1 MGAPMRVRFSG
12 MGSFWIGLGRFTR
25 SAELHPLPALARHL
39 QQGGSW
45 PADSP
50 VRNGFVIRTAEPPSP
65 TYNAAKQASRDSL
78 SELFAQLCEE
88 RSISKASIARRWGVD
103 ESYVRQVMTGSRA
116 WTVEK
121 LDQLPVDLFEA
132 LLTAWRRRRG
142 LDDSEK
148 LTDVHREL
156 LEMTIEL
163 GTCTDLSRRRSWN
176 DVAVHAA
183 ALRRKAARLEAYARE
198 MSTGTLP
205 SGER

>member
-1 MGAPMRVRFSG
+1 
-12 MGSFWIGLGRFTR
+12 MGSYWVGLGRFRR
-25 SAELHPLPALARHL
+25 STESHPPLSLDCHL
-39 QQGGSW
+39 EQGASW
-45 PADSP
+45 QADSP

-78 SELFAQLCEE
+78 SELFAQLCDE
-88 RSISKASIARRWGVD
+88 RNISKASIARRWGVD
-103 ESYVRQVMTGSRA
+103 ESYVRQVMTGTRA
-116 WTVEK
+116 WTIEK
-121 LDQLPVDLFEA
+121 MDQLPVELFDA

-163 GTCTDLSRRRSWN
+163 GHCADQSRRRSWN

-198 MSTGTLP
+198 QSTGTLP
-205 SGER
+205 TGER